1 MKPRHSRR
9 VPEYLQH
16 ILDAID
22 RATAYVAGMDLGAF
36 ERDTR
41 TQDAVIRS
49 IEIVGEAANKTRSAD
64 PEFAARFPD
73 VPWDVIYG
81 MRNRIVHDYFE
92 VDLEVVWQTVQQDL
106 PALRTQIVELLK
118 HANTT
123 SGQQPIA

>member
-1 MKPRHSRR
+1 MTPKHARR

-16 ILDAID
+16 MLDAID
-22 RATAYVAGMDLGAF
+22 RATTYVAGMDLGAF
-36 ERDTR
+36 KRDTR

-49 IEIVGEAANKTRSAD
+49 IEIVGEAANKTRLAD

-92 VDLEVVWQTVQQDL
+92 VDLEIVWHTVQQDL
-106 PALRTQIVELLK
+106 PALRRQIAELLK
-118 HANTT
+118 HANK
-123 SGQQPIA
+123 A

>member
-1 MKPRHSRR
+1 MKSRHARR
-9 VPEYLQH
+9 TPEYLQH

-22 RATAYVAGMDLGAF
+22 RATTYVAGMDLEAF

-49 IEIVGEAANKTRSAD
+49 IEIVGEAANKTRSGD

-81 MRNRIVHDYFE
+81 MRNRIVQKNE
-92 VDLEVVWQTVQQDL
+92 
-106 PALRTQIVELLK
+106 RT
-118 HANTT
+118 ANLS
-123 SGQQPIA
+123 SGFAHFHCRRRCCG

>member
-1 MKPRHSRR
+1 MKSRHSRR

-22 RATAYVAGMDLGAF
+22 RATTYVAGMDLGAF

-49 IEIVGEAANKTRSAD
+49 IEIVGEAANKTRLAD

-92 VDLEVVWQTVQQDL
+92 VDLEIVWQTVQQDL
-106 PALRTQIVELLK
+106 PALRRQIAELLE
-118 HANTT
+118 HANKT
-123 SGQQPIA
+123 